1 MTTTPSRV
9 IHYIRDQYVSN
20 YDNNYHRLTSMG
32 IIGALTFPLVYIASL
47 IGGQSHVPTL
57 IYIIGCVL
65 PLGITLHRRWPARW
79 FNFFHI
85 YSFITVAYCLPF
97 FYTLNALLNDFSH
110 GWQLALIAIW
120 AVLVVVF
127 NLISYLLV
135 FCTGTIAAI
144 VVDFIL
150 FPHLH
155 RYVIHD
161 NFVFAITFLV
171 VALIG
176 VVFAHDTER
185 VSRTRTRTLAI
196 HAAQMAHEL
205 RRPLLGISTGFYTLD
220 QNLFSKTKLTDQ
232 NREVISLIK
241 TEIEYA
247 LELFKFHTFIS
258 SPYSINKEDFS
269 LQSILNVVKAACK
282 SYPYRSS
289 YERNNVFCV
298 DEGLPDFKFHGSRTL
313 TIYVLYNLFRN
324 SFDAMIRHNR
334 RGSIYLSTQK
344 TERYN
349 FLNIRDTGPGIPHKH
364 RKKIFKLFW
373 TTATGPGE
381 GTGLGLY
388 FVRNV
393 MRAFNGEV
401 HVDSNENGTEIILR
415 FPAIA
420 DGTASS
426 HP

>member
-1 MTTTPSRV
+1 MATTTVRV
-9 IHYIRDQYVSN
+9 IRYIWDQYVSN
-20 YDNNYHRLTSMG
+20 YENNYHRLTSMG
-32 IIGALTFPLVYIASL
+32 IIGAITFPLVYIASL
-47 IGGQSHVPTL
+47 IGAQSNVPL
-57 IYIIGCVL
+57 PIYIIGFL
-65 PLGITLHRRWPARW
+65 LALGLTLHRRWPVKW
-79 FNFFHI
+79 FNFFHV

-97 FYTLNALLNDFSH
+97 FYTLNALMNDFSH

-135 FCTGTIAAI
+135 FCTGTITAI
-144 VVDFIL
+144 MVDFIL

-161 NFVFAITFLV
+161 NLIFAITFLV
-171 VALIG
+171 VAMIG

-185 VSRTRTRTLAI
+185 VSRARTRTLAI

-220 QNLFSKTKLTDQ
+220 QNLFSRVKLTDQ

-241 TEIEYA
+241 MEIEYA

-258 SPYSINKEDFS
+258 SPYSIDRKEFNR
-269 LQSILNVVKAACK
+269 QSILNVVKTACK
-282 SYPYRSS
+282 SYPYRSN
-289 YERNNVFCV
+289 YERENIFCI
-298 DEGLPDFKFHGSRTL
+298 EESLGDFQFYGSRTL
-313 TIYVLYNLFRN
+313 TVYVLYNLFRN

-334 RGSIYLSTQK
+334 RGSIYISIEQSN
-344 TERYN
+344 RYN
-349 FLNIRDTGPGIPHKH
+349 ILNIRDTGPGIPPGH
-364 RKKIFKLFW
+364 RKKIFNLFW

-401 HVDSNENGTEIILR
+401 HVYSDGNGTEISLR
-415 FPAIA
+415 FPVIA
-420 DGTASS
+420 ENSASAHS
-426 HP
+426 